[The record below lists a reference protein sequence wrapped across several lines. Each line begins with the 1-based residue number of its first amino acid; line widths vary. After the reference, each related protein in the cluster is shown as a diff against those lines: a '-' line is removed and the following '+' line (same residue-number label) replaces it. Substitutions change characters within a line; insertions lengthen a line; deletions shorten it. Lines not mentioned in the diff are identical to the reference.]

1 MRREQQE
8 AAQLAGVDQSQTQ
21 AQPDASQ
28 PEKKQ
33 KISFED
39 YQKISLQ
46 IISVMKEFEAQGG
59 ENVQQ
64 SNVVNRV
71 IQKMML
77 EEDTGVEA
85 TQEQAVKLSKIITNV
100 VSYLINKENVLMI
113 SQDAKI
119 KNERFLCLNVNVERD
134 DMPGAN

>member
-1 MRREQQE
+1 
-8 AAQLAGVDQSQTQ
+8 
-21 AQPDASQ
+21 
-28 PEKKQ
+28 
-33 KISFED
+33 
-39 YQKISLQ
+39 
-46 IISVMKEFEAQGG
+46 MKEFEAQGG

-85 TQEQAVKLSKIITNV
+85 TQEQAVKLSKIITHV

-119 KNERFLCLNVNVERD
+119 KNERFLCLNVNVERE
-134 DMPGAN
+134 DMQS

>member
-1 MRREQQE
+1 M
-8 AAQLAGVDQSQTQ
+8 
-21 AQPDASQ
+21 
-28 PEKKQ
+28 
-33 KISFED
+33 
-39 YQKISLQ
+39 Q
-46 IISVMKEFEAQGG
+46 IINVMKEFEAQGG

-134 DMPGAN
+134 NLAGGN

>member
-1 MRREQQE
+1 M
-8 AAQLAGVDQSQTQ
+8 
-21 AQPDASQ
+21 
-28 PEKKQ
+28 
-33 KISFED
+33 
-39 YQKISLQ
+39 Q
-46 IISVMKEFEAQGG
+46 IINVMKEYEAQGS

-64 SNVVNRV
+64 AGVVNRV

-85 TQEQAVKLSKIITNV
+85 TPEQAVKLSKIITNV

-119 KNERFLCLNVNVERD
+119 KNERFLCLNVNVERENLAD
-134 DMPGAN
+134 GN